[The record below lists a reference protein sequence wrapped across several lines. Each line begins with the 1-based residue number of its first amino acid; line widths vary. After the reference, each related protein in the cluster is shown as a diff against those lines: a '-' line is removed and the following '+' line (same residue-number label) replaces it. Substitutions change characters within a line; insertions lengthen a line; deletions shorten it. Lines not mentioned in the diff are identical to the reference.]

1 MDLLHGAH
9 RGRYCFKRVS
19 RAALAAVAAVKRSWV
34 EHKCRA
40 RASTR
45 VALAGTRVAHELTH
59 CTDRRQARPPALQPI
74 LLAFDGVPGE
84 EDEDE
89 ADELEAGCQAEVD
102 EAE

>member
-19 RAALAAVAAVKRSWV
+19 RAALAAVAVVKRSWI
-34 EHKCRA
+34 EHKRRA

-45 VALAGTRVAHELTH
+45 VALASTSMAHKLTH
-59 CTDRRQARPPALQPI
+59 CAERRQARVPALQPI
-74 LLAFDGVPGE
+74 LLALDGVPGE

-89 ADELEAGCQAEVD
+89 ADELEAGCQAKVD